1 MTAAPRSP
9 ARPLPA
15 SPRRSVA
22 PGWLG
27 LAFVLPSV
35 AVFGLFLVLPVLA
48 VAGISVLEWA
58 GFRIGDW
65 SFVGLDNFRQAW
77 ADPVFWRSLT
87 NTLLFT
93 VVTAILLNIT
103 GFAYALLIASRVRG
117 SSLAKSALFLPVLL
131 SPVIVAL
138 MWTRILDAFGAVN
151 QLLAIVAPKAKP
163 TLFLGDPDLALASV
177 IVATVWQFTG
187 YNMLLYY
194 AGLQHLPREQLE
206 AASIDGAGKRATLMS
221 VVVPSLY
228 PVIGT
233 ALLLNVI
240 GGLRVFDLVYVMTR
254 GGPNRSTEVLATYM
268 YEQAFK
274 FSDMG
279 YASAIALVIVVLSIA
294 AALLRIRWG
303 GAGDD

>member
-1 MTAAPRSP
+1 MTLGMGRVRS
-9 ARPLPA
+9 AVA
-15 SPRRSVA
+15 SPRRA
-22 PGWLG
+22 ATPAWLG
-27 LAFVLPSV
+27 LAFVLP
-35 AVFGLFLVLPVLA
+35 AVLVFALFLVLPVVA
-48 VAGISVLEWA
+48 VAGISTLEWA

-65 SFVGLDNFRQAW
+65 TFVGGDKFAK
-77 ADPVFWRSLT
+77 AIGDPVFWRSFV

-93 VVTAILLNIT
+93 VATVVVLNIT
-103 GFAYALLIASRVRG
+103 GFTYALLIASRVRG
-117 SSLAKSALFLPVLL
+117 STLAKMALFLPVLL

-138 MWTRILDAFGAVN
+138 MWTRLLDAFGAAN
-151 QLLAIVAPKAKP
+151 QLISLFVPKAKP

-177 IVATVWQFTG
+177 VLATIWQFTG

-194 AGLQHLPREQLE
+194 AGLQSLPRDQLE
-206 AASIDGAGKRATLMS
+206 AASIDGAGKWATIRY

-233 ALLLNVI
+233 AILLNVI

-279 YASAIALVIVVLSIA
+279 YAAAIALVIVVLSVTA
-294 AALLRIRWG
+294 AILRIRWG
-303 GAGDD
+303 SRLHD